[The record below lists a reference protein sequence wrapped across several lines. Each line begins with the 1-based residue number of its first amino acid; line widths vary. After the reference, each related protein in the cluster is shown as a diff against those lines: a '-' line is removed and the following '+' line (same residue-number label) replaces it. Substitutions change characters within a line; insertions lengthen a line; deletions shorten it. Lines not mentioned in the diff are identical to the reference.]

1 VRIIGITGGVGSGKT
16 AILKQIKDL
25 YNCEVIYADEA
36 AHLLKEPG
44 RACYPALIDLLGQRI
59 LDADGR
65 INRAKMAEIIFADER
80 LLAKVNQIIHP
91 AVKKYIE
98 DEIAVLKE
106 KNEIGL
112 LFIEAA
118 LLIEDGYDK
127 IVDELWYIYADA
139 EVRLK
144 RLKEKRGYSF
154 AKARKI
160 MASQLADDAFRAKC
174 QVVIDNNQETE
185 LAVKQIAS
193 LIEFAIRQ

>member
-1 VRIIGITGGVGSGKT
+1 MRIIGITGGVGSGKT
-16 AILKQIKDL
+16 AILNQIKDL

-144 RLKEKRGYSF
+144 RLQEKRGYSF

-160 MASQLADDAFRAKC
+160 MESQLTDDLFRSRC
-174 QVVIDNNQETE
+174 QVVIDNSQETDFA
-185 LAVKQIAS
+185 LKQIELMLS
-193 LIEFAIRQ
+193 NGL